1 MTTSSGHSA
10 FAEVNELVAQ
20 AGEILKLKKGLVD
33 AISACEREVTIS
45 IPLHR
50 EDGIEV
56 LTGYRVQHSSARG
69 PRKGGIRFHQ
79 DVDIDEVRALASLM
93 TWKTAL
99 IDVPFGGGKGG
110 VTVDATKLTPLEK
123 EEVIRRWTRTLINVL
138 GPNRDIPAPD
148 LGTDAQ
154 TMAWLMDEFHR
165 LEGFQPACVTGKP
178 VGLFGAPGREEA
190 TGRGVAQIAAA
201 TLEQNGK
208 KVEGATVAI
217 QGFGNVGRYAALVCQ
232 ELGMKVIAVSDV
244 TGGVVDK
251 KGIDIKA
258 IFEVKSLAD
267 VKSDERIGAS
277 EVLEIDC
284 DVLIPAA
291 LGNVIN
297 DQNVDR
303 IKARFIVEGANQP
316 VMTSADAKL
325 KANGIVVVPDI
336 LANSGGV
343 MGSYFEWTQNIQ
355 QFSWP
360 KERFRSE
367 LDVRMSKAFVNVNET
382 AKKYQVDL
390 RGAAFIVS
398 VGRVADAFSVRGSL
412 V

>member
-1 MTTSSGHSA
+1 MSIHSA
-10 FAEVNELVAQ
+10 FAEVNQRIAQ
-20 AGEILKLKKGLVD
+20 AGEILNIDKGVIQ
-33 AISACEREVTIS
+33 AISACEREVVIS

-50 EDGIEV
+50 SSGIDV

-79 DVDIDEVRALASLM
+79 DVDLDEVRALASLM

-99 IDVPFGGGKGG
+99 IDVPFGGAKGG
-110 VTVDATKLTPLEK
+110 VTVDASKLLPLEK

-148 LGTDAQ
+148 MGTDSQ

-178 VGLFGAPGREEA
+178 VGLFGAAGREEA

-201 TLEQNGK
+201 TLKENDK
-208 KVEGATVAI
+208 KVKGATVAI
-217 QGFGNVGRYAALVCQ
+217 QGFGNVGRYTALVCQ
-232 ELGMKVIAVSDV
+232 ELGMDVIAISDV
-244 TGGVVDK
+244 TGGIYDK
-251 KGIDIKA
+251 KGIDIKS
-258 IFEVKSLAD
+258 IFDVKNLGEVKSD
-267 VKSDERIGAS
+267 NRIGAS
-277 EVLEIDC
+277 EVLEVEC
-284 DVLIPAA
+284 DLLIPAA
-291 LGNVIN
+291 LGGVIN
-297 DQNVDR
+297 EKNADK
-303 IKARFIVEGANQP
+303 IKADFIIEGANQP
-316 VMTSADAKL
+316 ITTSADEKL
-325 KANGIVVVPDI
+325 KAMGILIVPDI

-360 KERFRSE
+360 IEKFRKE
-367 LDVRMSKAFVNVNET
+367 LDERMEFAFINVHKV
-382 AKKYQVDL
+382 AKKYKVDL
-390 RGAAFIVS
+390 RTAAFIVA
-398 VGRVADAFSVRGSL
+398 VGRVSSAFSVRGSL